1 MPDWAE
7 HTGVLSVVMP
17 AHNEAAYL
25 ESAVREVHDGLSARG
40 HDLEVL
46 VVENGSTDDT
56 LGVARRLAGTL
67 SDVRVS
73 SRPVA
78 DYGAALREGMLA
90 ARGEKLVTFD
100 VDYYDLTFVDS
111 ALGLL
116 TGRPPTPALV
126 GVTRRPPGARDER
139 PWPRRLVTTVFS
151 MLLRLVFSLSVSDTH
166 GMKVMRRAPVAPI
179 VEQCRFRTDLFDT
192 ELVIRT
198 ERSGLEVA
206 ELPVTAQERRPSRTP
221 IWRRVPRTL
230 VGMIVLRVALWREAG
245 RPRSVS
251 S

>member
-7 HTGVLSVVMP
+7 CTGVLSVVMP

-25 ESAVREVHDGLSARG
+25 ESAVREVDEGLRARG

-56 LGVARRLAGTL
+56 LAVARRLADAL
-67 SDVRVS
+67 ADVRVL

-90 ARGEKLVTFD
+90 ARGELLVTFD

-111 ALGLL
+111 ALELL
-116 TGRPPTPALV
+116 TGTAPTPAIVV
-126 GVTRRPPGARDER
+126 GSKRAPGARDER
-139 PWPRRLVTTVFS
+139 PWLRRLVTTVFS
-151 MLLRLVFSLSVSDTH
+151 TLLRLVFSLSVSDTH
-166 GMKVMRRAPVAPI
+166 GMKAMRRAPVAPI
-179 VEQCRFRTDLFDT
+179 LEQCRFRTDLFDT

-198 ERSGLEVA
+198 ERAGLEVA

-230 VGMIVLRVALWREAG
+230 VGMIVLRGALDREAR
-245 RPRSVS
+245 RPRTAAS
-251 S
+251 

>member
-7 HTGVLSVVMP
+7 HSGVLSVVMP

-25 ESAVREVHDGLSARG
+25 ESAVREVHDGLRARG

-56 LGVARRLAGTL
+56 LGVARRLADTMP
-67 SDVRVS
+67 DVRVWS
-73 SRPVA
+73 QPVA

-90 ARGEKLVTFD
+90 ARGEMLVTFD
-100 VDYYDLTFVDS
+100 VDYYDLAFVDS
-111 ALGLL
+111 ALALL
-116 TGRPPTPALV
+116 TGTAPTPAIVV
-126 GVTRRPPGARDER
+126 GSKRAPGARDER

-166 GMKVMRRAPVAPI
+166 GMKAMRRAAVAPI
-179 VEQCRFRTDLFDT
+179 VDQCRFRTDLFDT

-198 ERSGLEVA
+198 ERAGLEVA